1 LVLGVLLVPLAST
14 ASPADLATCARV
26 DRIVVVRISE
36 ARYPKTADHVDDAI
50 RAGQP
55 RRLTLDR
62 RGAAQR
68 REDALQGIATR
79 RGYDRDE
86 YPPAESRQGGKGADV
101 RYVPSADTAVLA
113 RRRATSC
120 VPTATASASELP
132 PQDGDAHAE

>member
-1 LVLGVLLVPLAST
+1 MLGLLLVPLEST
-14 ASPADLATCARV
+14 ASPADHASCAHV

-36 ARYPKTADHVDDAI
+36 ARYPKTADHIDDAI

-68 REDALQGIATR
+68 REDALKGIPTR

-86 YPPAESRQGGKGADV
+86 YPPAESRQGGEGADV
-101 RYVPSADTAVLA
+101 RYVPSADNRGAGASQGNQL
-113 RRRATSC
+113 RPYCNGQRFRIAT
-120 VPTATASASELP
+120 
-132 PQDGDAHAE
+132 PQR